1 MTVNEKL
8 IAALEPVGLP
18 VFPNMKQGDPEK
30 YFVFNY
36 TEMPTDFGDDEP
48 EHIKNMIQVHLF
60 LPVDFDGVQLRKETK
75 RCLVRGGFTYP
86 KVYDA
91 TDKESQHWVFECE
104 DSEGAGINGET

>member
-8 IAALEPVGLP
+8 IAALKSVGLP
-18 VFPNMKQGDPEK
+18 VFPDIKQGDAEL

-36 TEMPTDFGDDEP
+36 TEMPTGFGDDEP

-75 RCLVRGGFTYP
+75 RCLFRGGFTYP
-86 KVYDA
+86 QVYDA

-104 DSEGAGINGET
+104 DSEDAGIDG